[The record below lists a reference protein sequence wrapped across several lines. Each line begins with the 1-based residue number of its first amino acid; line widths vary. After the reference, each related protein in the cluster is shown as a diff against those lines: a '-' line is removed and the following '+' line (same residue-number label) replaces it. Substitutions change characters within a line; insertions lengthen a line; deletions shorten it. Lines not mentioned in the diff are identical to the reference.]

1 MEYWLNAPPE
11 NKEEFE
17 QQVKEVC
24 EVYNQATALAPE
36 GIHTI
41 STDEKTGIQ
50 ALERAAE
57 TKPMKPGL
65 IEKQEY
71 EYERHGTL

>member
-1 MEYWLNAPPE
+1 MEYWLNAQPD

-24 EVYNQATALAPE
+24 EVYHQATELARE

-41 STDEKTGIQ
+41 STDEQ
-50 ALERAAE
+50 AY
-57 TKPMKPGL
+57 KP
-65 IEKQEY
+65 
-71 EYERHGTL
+71 